1 MYRHFKRIGNTD
13 HISSWKS
20 NRLSDESIKPP
31 SAPNNIPNSLLD
43 YLATKKRVKFDG
55 SYLEQD
61 KITFSHKTMINI
73 YIAYEIDTNFFYK
86 QLSNIRKIFVWSS

>member
-43 YLATKKRVKFDG
+43 YLATKKRVKFD
-55 SYLEQD
+55 
-61 KITFSHKTMINI
+61 
-73 YIAYEIDTNFFYK
+73 
-86 QLSNIRKIFVWSS
+86 